1 MSGSL
6 SVFRAIAE
14 AAEEALLLIGL
25 VFSFLFLLIK
35 AIYWKSTRNG
45 YNAIHRI
52 NPSPVDEY

>member
-6 SVFRAIAE
+6 SVFRAVGE

-25 VFSFLFLLIK
+25 VFFFFLLIK

-45 YNAIHRI
+45 YNPIHRV
-52 NPSPVDEY
+52 NPSPVDKY